1 MSHDPGKDSAA
12 GWIRLAGYLTSIA
25 GTVAGIVWGIPY
37 LFARSPSQAVAWSLL
52 VMIVPLF
59 PAVQTF
65 LQGERRFSVTLFW
78 RIYIAEYVSLFL
90 ELLFILI
97 ILPLV
102 AFALLYFVLWM
113 MFVVVGIVTL
123 GWLLQTYLGVS
134 LGMSIARE
142 EAPLLFA
149 IFFGLALALVVLHF
163 LRRLAAKHEEG
174 FFAFFRTRFEAIK
187 ALFRY

>member
-1 MSHDPGKDSAA
+1 MHHDPGKDTAA

-25 GTVAGIVWGIPY
+25 GTVAGVVWGIPY

-52 VMIVPLF
+52 VVLVPLF
-59 PAVQTF
+59 PAAQTF
-65 LQGERRFSVTLFW
+65 LQGERRFSVSWFW

-97 ILPLV
+97 ILPLI
-102 AFALLYFVLWM
+102 AFGLLYFAIWM
-113 MFVVVGIVTL
+113 MFIVVGIVAL
-123 GWLLQTYLGVS
+123 GWLMQTYLGVS

-142 EAPLLFA
+142 EAPLLFG
-149 IFFGLALALVVLHF
+149 ILFGLGAALVVLHF

-174 FFAFFRTRFEAIK
+174 FFEFFRKRFEAIK